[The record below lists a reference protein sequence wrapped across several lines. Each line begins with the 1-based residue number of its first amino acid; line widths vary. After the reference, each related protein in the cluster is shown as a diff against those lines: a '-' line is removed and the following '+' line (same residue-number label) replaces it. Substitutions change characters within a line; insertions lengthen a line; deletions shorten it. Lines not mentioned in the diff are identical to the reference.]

1 MPNLREL
8 LRNVDEYDETISQAA
23 YTLLEALIE
32 ILEPTRVLNPNE
44 TVAAQHREMR
54 HLQQQTIELVETAE
68 GLRGEL
74 GEARKHKDSYR
85 KRYMR
90 VLNERDQIRAK
101 LEIKNNDADLG
112 RMVRRMRSN
121 SQLVK
126 GGVFYWGAVK
136 NVLNDEWC
144 LAEQPPLSSDPDI
157 ALRSIQKEEDDA

>member
-23 YTLLEALIE
+23 YTLLEALVE

-44 TVAAQHREMR
+44 TVAAQHREIGR
-54 HLQQQTIELVETAE
+54 LRQQTIELVETAE
-68 GLRGEL
+68 GLRSEL
-74 GEARKHKDSYR
+74 EEVRKHKDSYR

-90 VLNERDQIRAK
+90 VLSERDQIRAK
-101 LEIKNNDADLG
+101 LETKNDDAELG
-112 RMVRRMRSN
+112 KLVRGMRSN

-136 NVLNDEWC
+136 NVLNNEWS
-144 LAEQPPLSSDPDI
+144 LAEQPPLSSDPNI